1 MIGHISLGN
10 VDRINESARIG
21 KVLIG
26 PSESRGNG
34 YGTQLMLAALT
45 FAFEELN
52 LHKVTL
58 GVFDFNTSAIKCYE
72 KVGFK
77 KEGLLRDARKN
88 GDEYW
93 NLIEMGILESE
104 WKSVSEKMN
113 YIERFVVELEDGT
126 FALWGQFVE
135 GEDQS
140 IITMDNFCDAT
151 LFHKEY
157 AERKIP
163 EINKGVWKFLGEAKK
178 AKNIRKVELTMI

>member
-1 MIGHISLGN
+1 MLKLETFSEADFHQLINWIPDSSFALQWGGPAFTYPLTVEQLEYYLKDANTVNATKYIFKAVNESTNEVIGHISLGN

-26 PSESRGNG
+26 QSESRGNG

-45 FAFEELN
+45 FAFEELK

-93 NLIEMGILESE
+93 NLIEMGILENE
-104 WKSVSEKMN
+104 WK
-113 YIERFVVELEDGT
+113 
-126 FALWGQFVE
+126 A
-135 GEDQS
+135 
-140 IITMDNFCDAT
+140 
-151 LFHKEY
+151 
-157 AERKIP
+157 
-163 EINKGVWKFLGEAKK
+163 KF
-178 AKNIRKVELTMI
+178 

>member
-10 VDRINESARIG
+10 VDRMNESARIG

-26 PSESRGNG
+26 QLESRGNG

-58 GVFDFNTSAIKCYE
+58 GVFDFNTAAIKCYE

-77 KEGLLRDARKN
+77 KEGFLRDARKN
-88 GDEYW
+88 GNEYW

-104 WKSVSEKMN
+104 WKTKS
-113 YIERFVVELEDGT
+113 
-126 FALWGQFVE
+126 
-135 GEDQS
+135 
-140 IITMDNFCDAT
+140 
-151 LFHKEY
+151 
-157 AERKIP
+157 
-163 EINKGVWKFLGEAKK
+163 
-178 AKNIRKVELTMI
+178 